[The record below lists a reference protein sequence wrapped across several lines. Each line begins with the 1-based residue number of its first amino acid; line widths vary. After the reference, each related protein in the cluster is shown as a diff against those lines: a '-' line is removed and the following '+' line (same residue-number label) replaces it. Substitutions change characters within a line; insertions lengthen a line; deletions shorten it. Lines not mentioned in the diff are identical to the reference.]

1 MSQFSS
7 NPTHKRF
14 AREWHMG
21 KSFLQDHTEKAQK
34 IFIPAQLYGKTLLDI
49 WEGVRPDEQTY
60 VLMIFDDGSV
70 FELSG
75 QSPHT
80 IESKPCNPRGQ
91 SVKAT
96 RIMSESQQNKTWCHM
111 EFDRCQ
117 LAITWNNGVNNIAWL
132 HPVSERL
139 SHHHKMKLKLKLF
152 HTFGTAP

>member
-21 KSFLQDHTEKAQK
+21 KSFLQNHTDPPQK
-34 IFIPAQLYGKTLLDI
+34 NFIPAQLSGKTLLDI

-60 VLMIFDDGSV
+60 ILMIFDDGSV

-75 QSPHT
+75 QTPHT
-80 IESKPCNPRGQ
+80 IVSKPCNPRGQ
-91 SVKAT
+91 TLKAV
-96 RIMSESQQNKTWCHM
+96 RIMSESQQNKTWCHI
-111 EFDRCQ
+111 EFGTCHLSIIWQRAERNVAFLCP
-117 LAITWNNGVNNIAWL
+117 I
-132 HPVSERL
+132 SENF

-152 HTFGTAP
+152 HTFGAAL